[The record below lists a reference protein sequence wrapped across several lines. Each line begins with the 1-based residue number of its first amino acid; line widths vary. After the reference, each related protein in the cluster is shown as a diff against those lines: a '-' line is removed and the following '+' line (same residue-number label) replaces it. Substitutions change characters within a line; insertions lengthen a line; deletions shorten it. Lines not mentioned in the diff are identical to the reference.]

1 MVQQIAPPGP
11 AVSVAARLFR
21 SLGDPTRLALL
32 LELASGGER
41 RVSDLVARVGT
52 SQSNVSGHLACL
64 KECGLVA
71 DRPDARRQV
80 FYRIAED
87 ELYAL
92 LAAAERLLVATGSRV
107 ELCHNPLMDDERPA
121 TPRGADGLG

>member
-1 MVQQIAPPGP
+1 
-11 AVSVAARLFR
+11 VSVAARLFR

-41 RVSDLVARVGT
+41 RVTDLVAQVGT

-107 ELCHNPLMDDERPA
+107 ELCHSPLMDDERPTRPTTSRRA
-121 TPRGADGLG
+121 DDRG